1 MVTSSILRATSAFV
15 GVLVLFA
22 LLSPAVATE
31 PTSAT
36 VAAEES
42 AVGEV
47 ARGLI
52 VRTSAEDAVLQ
63 DSVEAVLE
71 DDVRVESPAQ
81 LTDTITVVDFAE
93 PIPAADA
100 AQAAADVAQRR
111 DVEWAVPNRRVRAAA
126 APPVRPN
133 DPRFADQVQLWDAGA
148 RSPGGFSSKAPSAW
162 RATLGQEVVVAVV
175 DTGVR
180 PDHPDL
186 RDQLVPGF
194 DVIGADQDAKG
205 QSLPVGHP
213 HRFYTANDGDG
224 RDLDPTD
231 PGDWVPVGDTYC
243 YGVRNPSLD
252 PSSWHGTHVAG
263 IVAARHDDAYGIA
276 GVAPAARVQPVRVLG
291 RCGGWDSDILAG
303 ITWASGGTVA
313 GAPVNETPAQVV
325 NLSLGALMPSLSAA
339 SQQCTA
345 YGSVFRDATAR
356 GSVVVVSAGNEL
368 ADARLSVPATCSGA
382 ISVAATN
389 RAGRAAWYTNR
400 GSSVDVSV
408 YGGDSQ
414 VEKRSVLSAVDTGT
428 TRPAGPGHAQYE
440 GTSMA
445 APAVSGA
452 AALLLAR
459 GVPTRDVETALRS
472 LVQPFPSRSAA
483 AAKQRIRGLD
493 GRATTIDTN
502 CTTSRCGAGVLDLGR
517 LPAAIGD
524 ARLAGEAVV
533 GEELTPHWI
542 TLVGTRVEWLRDGRP
557 IAGESGTRY
566 LVRRED
572 VGTRIAARV
581 TPTAPSLATFTA
593 VTAESDVVPDGPD
606 VSLSVVAG
614 TRYGSP
620 VDLRAV
626 VARAEQPVP
635 GESVVLRSGATVLAR
650 STTDAAGA
658 ARFRVPARTLAA
670 GTHVLRAASV
680 GDVEPPATGRRSVTI
695 SKAVPTITQKVATR
709 VSRTKRTKLTVT
721 VKATGVPHPTGT
733 VTVYDGRRRIASA
746 TLSASGGG
754 TRTITLPRL
763 AKGTH
768 RITTVYSGSSN
779 IERRSTSVRTVR
791 SV

>member
-1 MVTSSILRATSAFV
+1 MVMSSVVRATAGFV
-15 GVLVLFA
+15 GFLVLLA
-22 LLSPAVATE
+22 LLSPAVAAE
-31 PTSAT
+31 PTT
-36 VAAEES
+36 PPTAEQES
-42 AVGEV
+42 AAGEV

-52 VRTSAEDAVLQ
+52 VRTSAEDEVLQ
-63 DSVEAVLE
+63 DSVEAVVE
-71 DDVRVESPAQ
+71 DDVRVQRPAE

-100 AQAAADVAQRR
+100 AQAAADVAQRP

-126 APPVRPN
+126 ASPVTPN
-133 DPRFADQVQLWDAGA
+133 DPRFTDQVQLWDAGA
-148 RSPGGFSSKAPSAW
+148 RSPGGFSTKAPSAW
-162 RATLGQEVVVAVV
+162 RATLGQDVVVAVV

-186 RDQLVPGF
+186 RDQLVPGY

-205 QSLPVGHP
+205 QSLPAGHP
-213 HRFYTANDGDG
+213 YRFYTANDGDG

-263 IVAARHDDAYGIA
+263 IVAARHDDRYGIA

-313 GAPVNETPAQVV
+313 GAPANATPAQVV
-325 NLSLGALMPSLSAA
+325 NISLGALMPSLSAA

-345 YGSVFRDATAR
+345 YGSVFRDAIAR

-400 GSSVDVSV
+400 GSSVDLSV

-414 VEKRSVLSAVDTGT
+414 VERRSVLSTVDTGT

-452 AALLLAR
+452 AALLLSR
-459 GVPTRDVETALRS
+459 GVPSRDVEAALRT
-472 LVQPFPSRSAA
+472 LVQPFPARSAA
-483 AAKQRIRGLD
+483 AAKQRIMGPD
-493 GRATTIDTN
+493 GKARTIDTN
-502 CTTSRCGAGVLDLGR
+502 CTTARCGAGVLDLGR

-524 ARLAGEAVV
+524 PRLAGEAVV
-533 GEELTPHWI
+533 GEELAPHWI
-542 TLVGTRVEWLRDGRP
+542 SLTGTRVEWLRDGRP
-557 IAGESGTRY
+557 IEGETGTRY
-566 LVRRED
+566 VVRRED
-572 VGTRIAARV
+572 VGARIAARV
-581 TPTAPSLATFTA
+581 APTASSLTSFTA

-614 TRYGSP
+614 TRYGSSL
-620 VDLRAV
+620 DLRAV
-626 VARAEQPVP
+626 VGRAEQPVP
-635 GESVVLRSGATVLAR
+635 GEPVLLKRGTTVLAQ
-650 STTDAAGA
+650 STTDAAGVA
-658 ARFRVPARTLAA
+658 TFRVPARTLAA
-670 GTHVLRAASV
+670 GVHVLRAAYV
-680 GDVEPPATGRRSVTI
+680 GNTEPRSTGRRSVTI
-695 SKAVPTITQKVATR
+695 SKAVPTVTQKVATR

-721 VKATGVPHPTGT
+721 VKATGVPHPNGT
-733 VTVYDGRRRIASA
+733 VAVYDGRRKIASA

-754 TRTITLPRL
+754 KRTITLPRL

-768 RITTVYSGSSN
+768 RIKTVYSGSSN
-779 IERRSTSVRTVR
+779 IEKRSTSVRTVR
-791 SV
+791 SS